1 MAIELDIQKNF
12 KGFSLDV
19 RLKGQDGPIGILGAS
34 GSGKSMTLRSI
45 AGIETPD
52 SGRIIINGKTVFDSE
67 AKINLKPQER
77 RVGYLFQNYA
87 LFPTMTVEKNIACGY
102 RGEKSKLSQKVAD
115 YIKRYHLE
123 GLEKHFPSQLSG
135 GQQQRVAL
143 ARMMIGE
150 PEVILLDEPFSA
162 LDYQTRLQV
171 GDDIGQIIRNEGK
184 SALLVTHDL
193 SEAISLADRV
203 IVLSNRPAT
212 IKQTIPL
219 LFHLEHDT
227 PLNRRSAPEFKNY
240 FNLIWKEL
248 NEDEPNVKD

>member
-87 LFPTMTVEKNIACGY
+87 LFPTLTVEKNIACGY
-102 RGEKSKLSQKVAD
+102 RGEKSELSQKVAD
-115 YIKRYHLE
+115 YETDTDAQKYFQYTPQPALPWYSHQPHL
-123 GLEKHFPSQLSG
+123 PAS
-135 GQQQRVAL
+135 
-143 ARMMIGE
+143 
-150 PEVILLDEPFSA
+150 
-162 LDYQTRLQV
+162 
-171 GDDIGQIIRNEGK
+171 
-184 SALLVTHDL
+184 
-193 SEAISLADRV
+193 
-203 IVLSNRPAT
+203 SNVPGF
-212 IKQTIPL
+212 Q
-219 LFHLEHDT
+219 HG
-227 PLNRRSAPEFKNY
+227 
-240 FNLIWKEL
+240 
-248 NEDEPNVKD
+248 

>member
-67 AKINLKPQER
+67 EKINLKPQER

-143 ARMMIGE
+143 A
-150 PEVILLDEPFSA
+150 
-162 LDYQTRLQV
+162 Q
-171 GDDIGQIIRNEGK
+171 NW
-184 SALLVTHDL
+184 
-193 SEAISLADRV
+193 
-203 IVLSNRPAT
+203 
-212 IKQTIPL
+212 
-219 LFHLEHDT
+219 
-227 PLNRRSAPEFKNY
+227 RRINTF
-240 FNLIWKEL
+240 LIWKHLPRRL
-248 NEDEPNVKD
+248 NSYRNSFSFSTFSSSNSCSRSISFLTSFSTSFSY

>member
-1 MAIELDIQKNF
+1 MNLIFRKIF

-102 RGEKSKLSQKVAD
+102 RGEKSELSQKVAD
-115 YIKRYHLE
+115 YIK
-123 GLEKHFPSQLSG
+123 KISFG
-135 GQQQRVAL
+135 GTGKAFAVA
-143 ARMMIGE
+143 A
-150 PEVILLDEPFSA
+150 FW
-162 LDYQTRLQV
+162 
-171 GDDIGQIIRNEGK
+171 
-184 SALLVTHDL
+184 
-193 SEAISLADRV
+193 
-203 IVLSNRPAT
+203 
-212 IKQTIPL
+212 
-219 LFHLEHDT
+219 
-227 PLNRRSAPEFKNY
+227 RSAAAGGSRAY
-240 FNLIWKEL
+240 
-248 NEDEPNVKD
+248 DDRRAGGDSSG

>member
-1 MAIELDIQKNF
+1 MAIQVNIEKNF
-12 KGFSLDV
+12 KGFSLKSV
-19 RLKGQDGPIGILGAS
+19 FESNTSATGILGAS
-34 GSGKSMTLRSI
+34 GSGKSMTLRCI

-52 SGRIIINGKTVFDSE
+52 RGKIVINGRTVFDSE
-67 AKINLKPQER
+67 KKINLKPQER
-77 RVGYLFQNYA
+77 RIGYLFQNYA
-87 LFPTMTVEKNIACGY
+87 LFPTMTVKDNILCGY
-102 RGEKSKLSQKVAD
+102 RGEKGQREEKARD
-115 YIKRYHLE
+115 FMKRYQLE
-123 GLEKHFPSQLSG
+123 VLENRYPSQLSG

-150 PEVILLDEPFSA
+150 PEAILLDEPFSA